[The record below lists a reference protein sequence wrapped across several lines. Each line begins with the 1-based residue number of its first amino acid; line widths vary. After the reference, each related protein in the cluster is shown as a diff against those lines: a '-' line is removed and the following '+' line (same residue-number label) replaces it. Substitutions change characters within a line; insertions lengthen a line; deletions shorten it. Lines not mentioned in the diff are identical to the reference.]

1 MIRKTN
7 IIDSR
12 IDKVASVFIR
22 KSETDW
28 KTFFSGINTVIF
40 FFKKCLLQYH
50 SQVKVTVYGFP
61 DVKAH

>member
-28 KTFFSGINTVIF
+28 KTFFFRNKYRYF